1 MTQATGHRKLNYAP
15 YIGAK
20 TMLTNQTMYGSL
32 KNKSISNLGRATLA
46 FTLSLGLFFPATH
59 AHAAVAQAPLLLPS
73 ESVPGSLALVP
84 SVEWPTILSV
94 ANLGN
99 YSSATNYTG
108 YFDSGKCYLYQYDS
122 KSTDNTWFYPNGVA
136 VNRKCNVGSAK
147 KEWSGNFLNWAATP
161 TIDPFRSALTGGQRY
176 RDTETLTVLQ
186 KARHDGQSGSG
197 NRIEDVQGNRQGI
210 LPQSEITG
218 ATPAG
223 SNWDNFHIR
232 LQGLNYDM
240 LFSNWKDGI
249 GGNGSTG
256 EKQQEWV
263 DYQPELSAQFNSN
276 RLVTTYTQLL
286 QPLKSIYRVKLRVK
300 VCDPSNSA
308 GGLEANCK
316 QYGSNY
322 KPEGLLQ
329 QYAGTLRYSAFSYL
343 NDSSNDRDGGV
354 LRSNQKYIGPTLG
367 DGGADNTNKEWSA
380 TTGVFVRNPNPD
392 DATATGNGVAD
403 SGVINYINKFGS
415 MSDRSHKSL
424 DPVSELYYT
433 AIRYFKNQGNIS
445 SYSSLNDSSSQE
457 RYKTADGFPVI
468 TQWADPIT
476 YSCQKNVILGIGDV
490 NTHRDKNLP
499 GATSS
504 AGEPT
509 KPAEVRADTSV
520 DVVAA
525 TAKVGALEG
534 VNLNQSADSYTGRFN
549 SAYIAGLAYDSHT
562 KDLRPD
568 RSGIQTLSTYWVDV
582 RENQA
587 LAAKASNQYWLAA
600 KYGGFTVP
608 NNFQPYSTDT
618 TGASI
623 TDAMWWT
630 TGQYLS
636 TGDKRPD
643 NFFVASDA
651 QNMVSSLKQAFAKIA
666 QEIRSS
672 TTSLATNSTQLDTGS
687 AIFQSQYNNAKWSGD
702 LVAKAVSSN
711 NTVASTPTW
720 SAAAKLDALSADSSR
735 KIFTSA
741 ALSSRSGNTYST
753 ATSGSEFTWS
763 TLDDS
768 ARALLKSSGAGNN
781 SVDDTTGAARLSYI
795 RGNRAQERNQDNP
808 TRPFRERASRLG
820 DIVNS
825 DPQYIHRQDFGYN
838 LLSGSS
844 WASAGSRYQAFRR
857 DSAYQNRTPIIAV
870 GANDGMLH
878 IFNANLN
885 SAGGSEL
892 FAYVPRNVLGSLYAL
907 TDPAYTHRYYV
918 DGTPAFSDVWIN
930 DAWKTIVVGT
940 TGAGGQ
946 GVFALDVTDPA
957 NMGASSVLWEFT
969 APDMAFPI
977 QQPKIVA
984 LANGK
989 FGVIVSSGFVNSTVS
1004 TGQIWILDAA
1014 NGSVIKKFSLT
1025 TSGGMGEPLAVDMNN
1040 DRVADRIYVG
1050 DTTGKL
1056 WRLNITDPNPA
1067 NWATPET
1074 PIFTAVDD
1082 SNRSQ
1087 PITAPLSAALNKD
1100 GSALVLFGTGSFYQ
1114 ITDTDLLQNQR
1125 IESFYGL
1132 IDRNT
1137 SISRADLKEQKIINE
1152 RTAAGTN
1159 LGRAVSKTALGDSKG
1174 WYLDLLWKQAQGGSN
1189 TLTGERVVSRPVLR
1203 NGAVVFSTLTPSSD
1217 PCAGGGSSWVM
1228 ALDVFSGGRLDQA
1241 FFDADS
1247 NGTLDGNDYYM
1258 DEAGNKIPY
1267 SGIKSPQY
1275 GAIKTPTF
1283 FEGNNDGSN
1292 ADGNDLICFSGSAG
1306 GEPFCSPTD
1315 PLGRSLGRI
1324 SWREVNR

>member
-1 MTQATGHRKLNYAP
+1 
-15 YIGAK
+15 
-20 TMLTNQTMYGSL
+20 MLKDQSMYGSL
-32 KNKSISNLGRATLA
+32 KNNPFGSATLA
-46 FTLSLGLFFPATH
+46 FALTLGLLFPATQTQ
-59 AHAAVAQAPLLLPS
+59 AAVAQAPLLLPS

-94 ANLGN
+94 ANLGH
-99 YSSATNYTG
+99 YSSSINYTG
-108 YFDSGKCYLYQYDS
+108 YFDPAKCYLYKYDS
-122 KSTDNTWFYPNGVA
+122 TNADDTWFYPNGAA

-147 KEWSGNFLNWAATP
+147 RQWSGNFLNWAATP

-176 RDTETLTVLQ
+176 RDTPDLTVLQ
-186 KARHDGQSGSG
+186 KARHDGQSSAG
-197 NRIEDVQGNRQGI
+197 NRIEDVPTNRQG
-210 LPQSEITG
+210 LVPQEEITG

-223 SNWDNFHIR
+223 TNWGNFYIR
-232 LQGLNYDM
+232 LQGLDYDM
-240 LFSNWKDGI
+240 LFSTFKDGI
-249 GGNGSTG
+249 GGGGSTG

-263 DYQPELSAQFNSN
+263 DYQPSLSSQFNSN
-276 RLVTTYTQLL
+276 RLVTAYIPFL
-286 QPLKSIYRVKLRVK
+286 QVKSIYRVKLRVK
-300 VCDPSNSA
+300 VCDPSTAA
-308 GGLEANCK
+308 GGVEANCK
-316 QYGSNY
+316 RYGDNY

-343 NDSSNDRDGGV
+343 NDSSEGRDGGV
-354 LRSNQKYIGPTLG
+354 LRANQKYIGPTLG
-367 DGGADNTNKEWSA
+367 DGGTDNTNKEWSA
-380 TTGVFVRNPNPD
+380 TNGVMVKNPNPT
-392 DATATGNGVAD
+392 DATATGNGVTD
-403 SGVINYINKFGS
+403 SGVINYLNKFGS
-415 MSDRSHKSL
+415 MSDRNHKSL

-433 AIRYFKNQGNIS
+433 AVRYFKNQSNVT
-445 SYSSLNDSSSQE
+445 SYSNLNGDTSTN
-457 RYKTADGFPVI
+457 YKTADGFPVI
-468 TQWADPIT
+468 TQWTDPIT

-504 AGEPT
+504 AGEPA
-509 KPAEVRADTSV
+509 KPAEVAADTTV

-525 TAKVGALEG
+525 TAKVGAMEG
-534 VNLNQSADSYTGRFN
+534 VNLNQSAGSYTGRNN

-568 RSGIQTLSTYWVDV
+568 RSGMQTLSTYWVDV

-587 LAAKASNQYWLAA
+587 LAARASNQYWLAA

-608 NNFQPYSTDT
+608 NNFQPYSADT

-651 QNMVSSLKQAFAKIA
+651 QNMVSSLKQAFAKIV
-666 QEIRSS
+666 QETRSS

-687 AIFQSQYNNAKWSGD
+687 AVFQSQYNNAKWSGD
-702 LVAKAVSSN
+702 LVAKTVSSN

-735 KIFTSA
+735 KIFTST
-741 ALSSRSGNTYST
+741 ALSGRSNNSYST
-753 ATSGSEFTWS
+753 AIAAKEFTWS
-763 TLDDS
+763 ALDDD
-768 ARALLKSSGAGNN
+768 AKTLLKSSGAGNN
-781 SVDDTTGAARLSYI
+781 SVDDTLGSDRVSYL
-795 RGNRAQERNQDNP
+795 RGNRAKERTQDNP
-808 TRPFRERASRLG
+808 TRPFRERAGRLG

-825 DPQYIHRQDFGYN
+825 DPQFIHKQDFGYN

-844 WASAGSRYQAFRR
+844 WASAGTSYQTFRR
-857 DSAYQNRTPIIAV
+857 TNAYQNRTPIIAV

-878 IFNANLN
+878 IFNASL
-885 SAGGSEL
+885 SSSGGSEL

-930 DAWKTIVVGT
+930 SAWKTIVVGT
-940 TGAGGQ
+940 TGAGGKS
-946 GVFALDVTDPA
+946 VFALDVTDPDS
-957 NMGASSVLWEFT
+957 MGSSSVLWEFT

-977 QQPKIVA
+977 QQPKIVP

-1004 TGQIWILDAA
+1004 TGQVWILDAA

-1050 DTTGKL
+1050 DTAGKL
-1056 WRLNITDPNPA
+1056 WRMDITDANPA
-1067 NWATPET
+1067 NWATPNA
-1074 PIFTAVDD
+1074 PIFTAVDG
-1082 SNRSQ
+1082 SNRAQS
-1087 PITAPLSAALNKD
+1087 ITAPLSAALNKD

-1114 ITDTDLLQNQR
+1114 VTDTDLLQNQR

-1137 SISRADLKEQKIINE
+1137 SISRTDLQEQTIINE

-1159 LGRAVSKTALGDSKG
+1159 LGRAVSKTSLGDAKG

-1189 TLTGERVVSRPVLR
+1189 ALTGERVVSRPVLR

-1228 ALDVFSGGRLDQA
+1228 ALDVFSGSRLDQA

-1247 NGTLDGNDYYM
+1247 NGTLDGNDYYT
-1258 DEAGNKIPY
+1258 DAAGNKIPY

-1283 FEGNNDGSN
+1283 FEGSNDGSN
-1292 ADGNDLICFSGSAG
+1292 SGGNDLICFSGSAG

-1315 PLGRSLGRI
+1315 PLARSLGRV

>member
-1 MTQATGHRKLNYAP
+1 MLKDQA
-15 YIGAK
+15 
-20 TMLTNQTMYGSL
+20 MYGRL
-32 KNKSISNLGRATLA
+32 KNSSLGSATLA
-46 FTLSLGLFFPATH
+46 FALTFGLFFPA
-59 AHAAVAQAPLLLPS
+59 AQARAAVAQSPLLLPS

-99 YSSATNYTG
+99 YSSAVNYTG
-108 YFDSGKCYLYQYDS
+108 YFDPTKCYLYKYDG
-122 KSTDNTWFYPNGVA
+122 TNADDTWFYPNGKA
-136 VNRKCNVGSAK
+136 VDRKCNVGSAK

-176 RDTETLTVLQ
+176 RDTAELTVLQ
-186 KARHDGQSGSG
+186 KARHSGQSAAG
-197 NRIEDVQGNRQGI
+197 NRIEDVQNNRQGI
-210 LPQSEITG
+210 LPQAEITG
-218 ATPAG
+218 ATPA
-223 SNWDNFHIR
+223 SSDWTNFHIR
-232 LQGLNYDM
+232 LQGLDYDM
-240 LFSNWKDGI
+240 LFSNWRDGI
-249 GGNGSTG
+249 GGGGSTG
-256 EKQQEWV
+256 EKQREWV
-263 DYQPELSAQFNSN
+263 DYQPSLNAQFKNS
-276 RLVTTYTQLL
+276 RLITDYTPQG
-286 QPLKSIYRVKLRVK
+286 QVKSIYRVRLRVK
-300 VCDPSNSA
+300 VCDPSTDA
-308 GGLEANCK
+308 GGVEANCK

-343 NDSSNDRDGGV
+343 NDSSNGRDGGV
-354 LRSNQKYIGPTLG
+354 LRANQKYIGPTLG
-367 DGGADNTNKEWSA
+367 DGGTNNPNKEWSA
-380 TTGVFVRNPNPD
+380 TTGVFVKNPNPD
-392 DATATGNGVAD
+392 DATATGYGVVD
-403 SGVINYINKFGS
+403 SGVINYLNKFGS
-415 MSDRSHKSL
+415 MSDRNHKSL

-433 AIRYFKNQGNIS
+433 AVRYFKHQGNIP
-445 SYSSLNDSSSQE
+445 SYSNLNDDTSE
-457 RYKTADGFPVI
+457 NRYKTADGFPVI

-504 AGEPT
+504 AGEPE
-509 KPAEVRADTSV
+509 KPAEVIADTTV
-520 DVVAA
+520 DVVTA

-534 VNLNQSADSYTGRFN
+534 VDLKESANNYTGDRFN

-562 KDLRPD
+562 KDLRPNI
-568 RSGIQTLSTYWVDV
+568 SGKQTLSTYWVDV

-587 LAAKASNQYWLAA
+587 LASKASNQYWLAA

-636 TGDKRPD
+636 AGYKRPD

-651 QNMVSSLKQAFAKIA
+651 QNMVSSLKQAFAKIV
-666 QEIRSS
+666 QETRSS

-687 AIFQSQYNNAKWSGD
+687 AVFQSLYNNAKWSGD

-711 NTVASTPTW
+711 NTVASTSTW
-720 SAAAKLDALSADSSR
+720 SAAAKLDALSAESSR
-735 KIFTSA
+735 MIFTST
-741 ALSSRSGNTYST
+741 ALSGRSNNSYST
-753 ATSGSEFTWS
+753 AIAAKEFTWS
-763 TLDDS
+763 ALDDD
-768 ARALLKSSGAGNN
+768 AKTLLKSSGAGNN
-781 SVDDTTGAARLSYI
+781 SVDDTLGSDRVSYL
-795 RGNRAQERNQDNP
+795 RGNRAKERNQDNP

-825 DPQYIHRQDFGYN
+825 DPQFIHKQDFGYN

-844 WASAGSRYQAFRR
+844 WASAGTSYQTFRR
-857 DSAYQNRTPIIAV
+857 TNAYQNRTPIIAV

-878 IFNANLN
+878 IFNASL
-885 SAGGSEL
+885 SSSGGSEL

-930 DAWKTIVVGT
+930 SAWKTIVVGT
-940 TGAGGQ
+940 TGAGGKS
-946 GVFALDVTDPA
+946 VFALDVTNPDS
-957 NMGASSVLWEFT
+957 MGSSSVLWEFT

-989 FGVIVSSGFVNSTVS
+989 FGVIVSSGFVNATVS
-1004 TGQIWILDAA
+1004 TGQVWILDAA

-1050 DTTGKL
+1050 DTAGKL
-1056 WRLNITDPNPA
+1056 WRMDITDANPA
-1067 NWATPET
+1067 NWATPNA
-1074 PIFTAVDD
+1074 PIFTAVDGSD
-1082 SNRSQ
+1082 RAQS
-1087 PITAPLSAALNKD
+1087 ITAPLSAALNKD

-1114 ITDTDLLQNQR
+1114 VTDTDLLQNQR

-1137 SISRADLKEQKIINE
+1137 PISRTDLQEQTIINE

-1159 LGRAVSKTALGDSKG
+1159 LGRAVSKTSLGDAKG

-1189 TLTGERVVSRPVLR
+1189 ALTGERVVSRPVLR

-1228 ALDVFSGGRLDQA
+1228 ALDVFSGSRLDQA

-1247 NGTLDGNDYYM
+1247 NGTLDGNDYYT
-1258 DEAGNKIPY
+1258 DAAGNKIPY

-1283 FEGNNDGSN
+1283 LEGNNDGSN
-1292 ADGNDLICFSGSAG
+1292 AGGDDLICFSGSAG

-1315 PLGRSLGRI
+1315 PLARSLGRI